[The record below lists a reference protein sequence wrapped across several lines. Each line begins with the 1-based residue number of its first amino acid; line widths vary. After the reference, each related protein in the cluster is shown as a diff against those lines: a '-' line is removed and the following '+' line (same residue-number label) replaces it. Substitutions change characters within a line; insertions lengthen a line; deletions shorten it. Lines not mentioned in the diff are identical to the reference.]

1 MAYSLVL
8 CQSGAWGVAEGTLCV
23 VSGTDVPTLVSSL
36 GRHLRLVILQLE
48 YYDADFKEWCRLEGL
63 PSAEEPIKVR
73 LVAVQHAEPEPE
85 LELEPE
91 PEPEPEH
98 EMIKEAALIEAEDAA
113 KMVSFALAHAVSS
126 RRGGVSSLR
135 QTADVVA
142 EASTSARAVVAAEG
156 GSHRVGPNCAT
167 WPSVLAANP

>member
-1 MAYSLVL
+1 
-8 CQSGAWGVAEGTLCV
+8 
-23 VSGTDVPTLVSSL
+23 
-36 GRHLRLVILQLE
+36 
-48 YYDADFKEWCRLEGL
+48 
-63 PSAEEPIKVR
+63 
-73 LVAVQHAEPEPE
+73 VQHAEPEPE
-85 LELEPE
+85 PELEPE

-113 KMVSFALAHAVSS
+113 KMVSFALARAMSS

-156 GSHRVGPNCAT
+156 GTHRVGPNCAT
-167 WPSVLAANP
+167 QAQRFGCQSLSEP